1 MVRKRATGK
10 SGEILLMLAFRKFL
24 KVSNPVV
31 VSMLVYID
39 FASAEKSSAF
49 SGISRC
55 FTSFISF
62 ISFYRESL

>member
-1 MVRKRATGK
+1 
-10 SGEILLMLAFRKFL
+10 LLMLAFRKFL